1 MHIENRG
8 NLLTDSPPT
17 KKVVVE
23 ARREAGGQGALGPGV
38 WLLGRLWEV
47 GEPEGAL
54 DLMHAAI
61 SSKSQAFRVKRGS
74 PLVQDP
80 DLYYS
85 RLGSAPPGCSHRV
98 WPLSILPYRK

>member
-23 ARREAGGQGALGPGV
+23 ARREEGGRGLRV
-38 WLLGRLWEV
+38 LVSDYWEV
-47 GEPEGAL
+47 GEPEAAL

-85 RLGSAPPGCSHRV
+85 RLGSAPPG
-98 WPLSILPYRK
+98 